1 MRKPNGFSFIEMLV
15 VFTVVGL
22 LASIVII
29 QIGSMRDRA
38 FIATL
43 KSDLR
48 NFAVV
53 QESFYYDF
61 DIYAAD
67 TTTLISHGFQTSR
80 GARIAINEATVSGWA
95 ATASHDGTA
104 ELCYMFIPGAS
115 PVGVV
120 TDPGVIGCG

>member
-1 MRKPNGFSFIEMLV
+1 MRKRNGFSFIEMLV

-29 QIGSMRDRA
+29 QIDSMRTRA
-38 FIATL
+38 FLTAL

-48 NFAVV
+48 NFAVA

-61 DIYAAD
+61 DIYATD
-67 TTTLISHGFQTSR
+67 TTTLIPHGFQTSA
-80 GARIAINEATVSGWA
+80 GAHILINEATVSGWA
-95 ATASHDGTA
+95 ATASHDGTV

-120 TDPGVIGCG
+120 TDPGVIDCG